1 MGRRALSQKR
11 ILSMLFASLL
21 ILEPSMTNAGSWS
34 YTPVA
39 SSGTSAVDPAT
50 GQPRVLYGNA
60 QPGVNQYHPTIYV
73 PPPVTA
79 TTPSPTPNTQNQMML
94 QMAGA
99 MLPAVMGMLGKKNTP
114 ATGASTNP
122 ITASNP
128 GSQTP
133 ASAPSSPSGG
143 PSSSTAADAPA
154 SSANR
159 PYRGTQDEERDPGTP
174 TGPGQSSPPSGD
186 IMEALAKTAAS
197 GMGLN
202 AGSGMCYRAVKAFI
216 AKALNKNEGCLRG
229 IITGGS
235 AIDAHRNGSLKR
247 AGFVDDR
254 SKCKTQGVIRVY
266 SGHGGGRNAKH
277 GHIEVL
283 GSDNK
288 YWSFFSD
295 YRPIDEYT
303 RGARKLEGCYVPDPA
318 KIAAGPLAK
327 CGPFTGSMIGGGSAA
342 RPRAKRNSR

>member
-1 MGRRALSQKR
+1 
-11 ILSMLFASLL
+11 MLIASLL
-21 ILEPSMTNAGSWS
+21 ILEPSRLWAGSWS
-34 YTPVA
+34 YAPVA

-73 PPPVTA
+73 PPAVTPTVA
-79 TTPSPTPNTQNQMML
+79 TPTPNTQNQMML

-99 MLPAVMGMLGKKNTP
+99 MLPALMGMMGKKNSSTSS
-114 ATGASTNP
+114 TGSTG
-122 ITASNP
+122 TTS
-128 GSQTP
+128 GGTQTP
-133 ASAPSSPSGG
+133 AAASPSSAASSL
-143 PSSSTAADAPA
+143 SSSSG
-154 SSANR
+154 SSAGTITSNSR
-159 PYRGTQDEERDPGTP
+159 TFRGTQDEERDPGTP
-174 TGPGQSSPPSGD
+174 TGPGQTSPPSDDMMGR
-186 IMEALAKTAAS
+186 LARTAAS
-197 GMGLN
+197 GMGNN

-216 AKALNKNEGCLRG
+216 AKAFNKNEACVRSV
-229 IITGGS
+229 ITGGS

-266 SGHGGGRNAKH
+266 SGHGGGRNAVH

-303 RGARKLEGCYVPDPA
+303 RGARKLEGCYVPDPN
-318 KIAAGPLAK
+318 KIASGSLSK
-327 CGPFTGSMIGGGSAA
+327 CGVYAGSMIGDGATGSS
-342 RPRAKRNSR
+342 RRSGTRRNNR